1 MGRRVRRVR
10 AAGAW
15 NASDEPAKVEQDAI
29 IPRQSGRSRCDDRM
43 ALDAIKRIRILL
55 ERGEGDFKIGH
66 IRSADVAKAQ
76 TRVFAGW

>member
-1 MGRRVRRVR
+1 
-10 AAGAW
+10 
-15 NASDEPAKVEQDAI
+15 
-29 IPRQSGRSRCDDRM
+29 M
-43 ALDAIKRIRILL
+43 ALDAIKRIWILL

>member
-1 MGRRVRRVR
+1 
-10 AAGAW
+10 
-15 NASDEPAKVEQDAI
+15 
-29 IPRQSGRSRCDDRM
+29 M

-66 IRSADVAKAQ
+66 IRSADVAKVQ